1 MGGGASIPFYVAKIL
16 EPKLDPVDDIF
27 QISDWNQVASYVNS
41 DEWSNKLK
49 PTDENDIGSWNYNIY
64 QLDING
70 LILLS
75 YEIVRSSGLNEC
87 FAIDPRVVGHF
98 LRTTEGIMSRHN
110 NHYHNFRHVIDV
122 MHGTYLML
130 ETFNAKQ
137 YLTDLERLALT
148 FGAIVHDL
156 DHPGTNNTY
165 HSNKGTVLS
174 IIYNDNAILENY
186 HCARTF
192 ELFSIPECNIVSS
205 LNATQFKEFRRL
217 VIMEILSTDM
227 AVHFAMKADLDKL
240 HTRFDADYLDR
251 KDSVLLDQ
259 KEHDLMIK
267 VILHGSDISNPSK
280 SWDVCKK
287 WSDMVIEEFF
297 AQGDLEKSENLP
309 VSMNCDRDTTFQDE
323 LSMNFSDFI
332 VGPFYQSITKLLPN
346 AFVTCDNLNK
356 NRSQWFDMYRT
367 RVDADNADEALQEK
381 LDKWHARAV
390 GATKGFEDIITEA
403 KAR

>member
-1 MGGGASIPFYVAKIL
+1 
-16 EPKLDPVDDIF
+16 
-27 QISDWNQVASYVNS
+27 
-41 DEWSNKLK
+41 
-49 PTDENDIGSWNYNIY
+49 
-64 QLDING
+64 
-70 LILLS
+70 
-75 YEIVRSSGLNEC
+75 
-87 FAIDPRVVGHF
+87 
-98 LRTTEGIMSRHN
+98 
-110 NHYHNFRHVIDV
+110 
-122 MHGTYLML
+122 
-130 ETFNAKQ
+130 
-137 YLTDLERLALT
+137 
-148 FGAIVHDL
+148 
-156 DHPGTNNTY
+156 
-165 HSNKGTVLS
+165 
-174 IIYNDNAILENY
+174 
-186 HCARTF
+186 
-192 ELFSIPECNIVSS
+192 
-205 LNATQFKEFRRL
+205 
-217 VIMEILSTDM
+217 MEILSTDM